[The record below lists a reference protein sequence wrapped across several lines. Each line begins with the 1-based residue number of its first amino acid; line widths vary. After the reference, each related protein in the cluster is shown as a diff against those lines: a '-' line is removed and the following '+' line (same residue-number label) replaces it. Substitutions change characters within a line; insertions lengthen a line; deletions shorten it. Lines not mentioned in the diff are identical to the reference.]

1 MSYDGIEYLAS
12 IGLWTKMVHTVK
24 SNYTLV
30 TEAIVCN
37 IDYNGASSMW
47 KNELSVQH
55 MHDLS
60 CLLICEDMIS

>member
-30 TEAIVCN
+30 TEAIACN
-37 IDYNGASSMW
+37 IDYNGASSM
-47 KNELSVQH
+47 
-55 MHDLS
+55 
-60 CLLICEDMIS
+60 